1 MLSIRGLDVAY
12 GQSQVLWG
20 VDLEVRAGE
29 LVCLMGRNGVGKT
42 TLLKTT
48 IGLLPARGGRVTFD
62 GADVTTW
69 SPDRRARAG
78 IGYVPQGREIFPH
91 LSVEENLRMAL
102 LGCGRAASL
111 DEPLALF
118 PALKP
123 LLARKGGVLSGGEQQ
138 MLAIGRAL
146 LTRPKLLM
154 LDEPT
159 EGIQPSIILEIEE
172 ALRRIKAE
180 LKLAVLLVEQYLDFA
195 ERLADKYVI
204 MAKGAV
210 VAAGATRDL
219 RPEMVRQQSDAYS
232 GGATMHL
239 TPREQEKLLVFTAAE
254 VARRRRGRGLKLNY
268 PEALALI
275 TAEILEGIRDGR
287 SVSDLM
293 AAGLDILGRDDVME
307 GVPEMLEE
315 VQVEG
320 TFPDG
325 TKLVTIHHPIR

>member
-1 MLSIRGLDVAY
+1 MLSISALDVAY

-62 GADVTTW
+62 GSDITTW
-69 SPDRRARAG
+69 GPDRRARAG

-111 DEPLALF
+111 DEALALF

-123 LLARKGGVLSGGEQQ
+123 LLSRKGGVLSGGEQQ

-146 LTRPKLLM
+146 LTKPKLLM

-172 ALRRIKAE
+172 ALRRIKTE

-210 VAAGATRDL
+210 VASGATRDL
-219 RPEMVRQQSDAYS
+219 RPEMVRQ
-232 GGATMHL
+232 HL
-239 TPREQEKLLVFTAAE
+239 AV
-254 VARRRRGRGLKLNY
+254 
-268 PEALALI
+268 
-275 TAEILEGIRDGR
+275 
-287 SVSDLM
+287 
-293 AAGLDILGRDDVME
+293 
-307 GVPEMLEE
+307 
-315 VQVEG
+315 
-320 TFPDG
+320 
-325 TKLVTIHHPIR
+325 